1 MKNPNPKYDYQKNC
15 SSFKQLQHSSDIL
28 TAEMT
33 FDWLKE
39 EQFSGEPICNL
50 NFLLEFYFS
59 SSNFNIKSGAEPCL
73 KSNVCFQVPFQIKI
87 H

>member
-1 MKNPNPKYDYQKNC
+1 MTTRKIAPLSNN
-15 SSFKQLQHSSDIL
+15 HSSEIL
-28 TAEMT
+28 TVEMT

-39 EQFSGEPICNL
+39 DQFSGGPICNL

-59 SSNFNIKSGAEPCL
+59 SSNFNLKSGGESCV
-73 KSNVCFQVPFQIKI
+73 KSNFCFQLPFQIKI